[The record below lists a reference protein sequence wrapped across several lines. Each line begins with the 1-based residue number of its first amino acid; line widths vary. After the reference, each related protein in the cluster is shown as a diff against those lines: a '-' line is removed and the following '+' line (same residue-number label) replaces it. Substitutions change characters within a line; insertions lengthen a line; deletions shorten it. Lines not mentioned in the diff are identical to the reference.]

1 MSKNEGKTN
10 ESKNEENRDTALLS
24 DILPL
29 RGPRF
34 TYADSEADVISMP
47 MPPAGCSIT
56 ECLIMRSD
64 PWWTLTSLYAEPN
77 HEGAF

>member
-1 MSKNEGKTN
+1 MSRRMK
-10 ESKNEENRDTALLS
+10 NRDTALLFG
-24 DILPL
+24 ILPL

-47 MPPAGCSIT
+47 MPPGRSIT

-64 PWWTLTSLYAEPN
+64 PWWTLTSLYAEPS
-77 HEGAF
+77 HEGAFR